1 MTSEID
7 IETKNEQEMLDITSL
22 VEKELK
28 ENDAKN
34 GICFLYCPH
43 TTCGIAINEGA
54 DENVRKDVINKL
66 NKLIAP
72 DDKYLH
78 TEGNSHSHIKSILT
92 GNSIFVFVRDFKL
105 ELGRWQTLYLCEFDG
120 PRSRKLWLKFISD
133 NN

>member
-43 TTCGIAINEGA
+43 TTCGIAINEGPYYFITQP
-54 DENVRKDVINKL
+54 DMGVRIQPV
-66 NKLIAP
+66 
-72 DDKYLH
+72 
-78 TEGNSHSHIKSILT
+78 
-92 GNSIFVFVRDFKL
+92 
-105 ELGRWQTLYLCEFDG
+105 ELR
-120 PRSRKLWLKFISD
+120 
-133 NN
+133 